1 MLFCSCFLMEVM
13 SVFVEWLLLFY
24 LIILGFLSLNPWLLP
39 DPRLAI
45 GFITW
50 DLLDH
55 AAAYGLLS
63 VLLASAFRQQGRLL
77 VMTFIVILASS
88 LTGVLF
94 EYGQYWFT
102 STRQFSFYDA
112 TANIFGSMLGVVVF
126 WGVGIYRK
134 RSL

>member
-1 MLFCSCFLMEVM
+1 MFFK
-13 SVFVEWLLLFY
+13 WLLLIY

-39 DPRLAI
+39 DSKLAM
-45 GFITW
+45 GFIAW

-63 VLLASAFRQQGRLL
+63 VLMTIAFRQQCRPLM
-77 VMTFIVILASS
+77 MTSIVILTSS
-88 LTGVLF
+88 LIGVLF

-112 TANIFGSMLGVVVF
+112 VANVFGAVLGMAVL
-126 WGVGIYRK
+126 WGVWIYRK
-134 RSL
+134 RFLCGA

>member
-1 MLFCSCFLMEVM
+1 MEEI
-13 SVFVEWLLLFY
+13 SVFFKWLLLIY

-39 DPRLAI
+39 DSKLAM
-45 GFITW
+45 GFIAW

-63 VLLASAFRQQGRLL
+63 VLMTIAFRQQCRPLM
-77 VMTFIVILASS
+77 MTSIVILTSS
-88 LTGVLF
+88 LIGVLF

-112 TANIFGSMLGVVVF
+112 VANVFGAVLGMAVLWF
-126 WGVGIYRK
+126 FLLYRK
-134 RSL
+134 RWT